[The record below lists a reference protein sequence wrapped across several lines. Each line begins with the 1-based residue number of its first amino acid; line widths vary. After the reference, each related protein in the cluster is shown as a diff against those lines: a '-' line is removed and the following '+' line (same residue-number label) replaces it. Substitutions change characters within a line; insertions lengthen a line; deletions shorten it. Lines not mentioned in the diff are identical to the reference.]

1 MFPVQP
7 TCDHLMMGR
16 IGRSIERFRADPA
29 SIKNATI
36 AIIMVTVGVV
46 VLGAVVVRVFDRR
59 EYPTFG
65 KALWF
70 TLQTVTTVGYG
81 DATPT
86 RIVGRVVAGI
96 VMVAA
101 IGLLTVVSAS
111 ITSVFVEAA
120 RSKADRSD
128 QIDAAEALAR
138 VEASLSS
145 ISERLERLESAV
157 ETRPPD
163 PDG

>member
-1 MFPVQP
+1 
-7 TCDHLMMGR
+7 MGR
-16 IGRSIERFRADPA
+16 MGRTGRSIERFRANPA

-86 RIVGRVVAGI
+86 RIVGRVVAAT

-101 IGLLTVVSAS
+101 IGLLTVVTAS
-111 ITSVFVEAA
+111 ITSLFVEAA

-138 VEASLSS
+138 VEASLAE
-145 ISERLERLESAV
+145 IAARLERLESAV
-157 ETRPPD
+157 VTRPLD